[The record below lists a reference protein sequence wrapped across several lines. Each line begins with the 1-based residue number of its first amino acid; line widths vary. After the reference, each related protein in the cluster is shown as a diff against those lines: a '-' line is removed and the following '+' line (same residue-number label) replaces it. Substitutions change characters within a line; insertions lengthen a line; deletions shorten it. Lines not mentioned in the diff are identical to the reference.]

1 MSASEA
7 ISAVPERP
15 AVMGR
20 YKPDWLEKPTG
31 DDMEWAY
38 PAYAQRHGIEGKA
51 VIKCQVGPDGRLGNC
66 QVISE
71 IPKGEDFGVAAVAL
85 SQKFRMLP
93 PPADYA
99 AKTPEVTI
107 PIVFQ
112 MPQDSWSRLK
122 TATAALPKGTEPSL
136 APLDSGDML
145 LIAGV
150 GAIAF
155 ALLALVFSV
164 AGKRGRDL

>member
-1 MSASEA
+1 
-7 ISAVPERP
+7 
-15 AVMGR
+15 MGR
-20 YKPDWLEKPTG
+20 YKPDWLERPTG
-31 DDMEWAY
+31 EDMAWAY
-38 PAYAQRHGIEGKA
+38 PAHAQRRGVEGKA

-99 AKTPEVTI
+99 DKTPEVTI
-107 PIVFQ
+107 QIVFQ

-122 TATAALPKGTEPSL
+122 PATAARPKDTEPSF
-136 APLDSGDML
+136 APLDSGDVL

-155 ALLALVFSV
+155 AILALVFSV

>member
-1 MSASEA
+1 M
-7 ISAVPERP
+7 PPYR
-15 AVMGR
+15 
-20 YKPDWLEKPTG
+20 PDWLEKPTG

-38 PAYAQRHGIEGKA
+38 PAHAERQGIEGKA
-51 VIKCQVGPDGRLGNC
+51 VITCRVGPDGRLGDC

-71 IPKGEDFGVAAVAL
+71 APKGEDFGVAAIAL

-93 PPADYA
+93 PPADYV

-107 PIVFQ
+107 PIIFQ

-122 TATAALPKGTEPSL
+122 TATTARPKGAEPSL
-136 APLDSGDML
+136 APLDSGDIL
-145 LIAGV
+145 LIVGV
-150 GAIAF
+150 GSIAF

-164 AGKRGRDL
+164 SGKRGRDL